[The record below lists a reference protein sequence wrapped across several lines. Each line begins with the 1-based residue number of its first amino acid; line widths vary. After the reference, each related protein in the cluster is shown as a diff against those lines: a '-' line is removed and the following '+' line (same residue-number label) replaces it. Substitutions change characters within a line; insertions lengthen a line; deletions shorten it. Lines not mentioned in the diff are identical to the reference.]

1 MDPIDSSSIWQKWVN
16 QKWTLN
22 LTKFTSIRVN
32 DNFGA
37 NCLTIEGYLM
47 QYYFLWDKFII
58 GTNQQVEWGGCPHW
72 TWTSD
77 ETSTKLIP
85 QPGRA
90 SPAAWKVEPHALCNG
105 RHHHACWLSLRWTWI
120 KFADKFCC
128 CKHPGAWD
136 SCWPTSFWAKVQNA
150 FLALINCH
158 EGFVL
163 LIYSCWKCILCL
175 LIALMKLVM
184 KAFVLLIYN
193 WSKCISMF
201 EESRPFQDYHI
212 Y

>member
-1 MDPIDSSSIWQKWVN
+1 M
-16 QKWTLN
+16 
-22 LTKFTSIRVN
+22 N

-90 SPAAWKVEPHALCNG
+90 SPAAWKVEPQCMMQREAPPCLLAQSQVN
-105 RHHHACWLSLRWTWI
+105 LNQI
-120 KFADKFCC
+120 FADKFCC

-150 FLALINCH
+150 FPC
-158 EGFVL
+158 
-163 LIYSCWKCILCL
+163 SDKT
-175 LIALMKLVM
+175 VM
-184 KAFVLLIYN
+184 KASFYSFTVVESVFYVYWLLWWNLSWRLPFYWFTIDQSVFLCWRSLVLLRTITFI
-193 WSKCISMF
+193 K
-201 EESRPFQDYHI
+201 
-212 Y
+212 